1 VSDGPKVKICGL
13 TRSADARLADDLGA
27 DYVGVVVSAGFSRSV
42 QPERLGEVVAGTR
55 AFRVAVL
62 VDEAPEAAAALART
76 MGAAVL
82 QLHGD
87 ESVAVVRAL
96 RSEGDWRLWKAVRAQ
111 SLEDVSRAVD
121 RFADCVDGLLVEGW
135 RDGVIGGA
143 GAKLLLDPDSV
154 RGAIPHHLEF
164 VLAGG
169 LAPDSVS
176 VSVSRFRPDVVDVSS
191 GVEASIGVKDPI
203 LMRTFFAS
211 VRIPTD
217 LPDVEP

>member
-1 VSDGPKVKICGL
+1 MSEGPKVKICGL
-13 TRSADARLADDLGA
+13 TRNADARLADELGA
-27 DYVGVVVSAGFSRSV
+27 NFLGVVASAGFSRSV
-42 QPERLGEVVAGTR
+42 RQERLAEVVAGTR
-55 AFRVAVL
+55 ASRVAVL

-143 GAKLLLDPDSV
+143 GARLALDPDSV
-154 RGAIPHHLEF
+154 RSAIPTHLDF

-169 LAPDSVS
+169 LTPESVS
-176 VSVSRFRPDVVDVSS
+176 VSVSRFRPDIVDVSS
-191 GVEASIGVKDPI
+191 GIEGSIGVKDAI
-203 LMRTFFAS
+203 LMRTFLAS

-217 LPDVEP
+217 VPRQEP